1 MRSFYHLSDAAYPPT
16 KDGQPLNVGIH
27 GLASCSGIPH
37 IRCRIHPWAL
47 APHFHPCHL
56 QNHSIFMQYGIC
68 SRRLFSVTPSMS
80 FHPSALSAVQCP
92 FLSGLSSRYE
102 SGDRTTRQGGKGRY
116 FINSHKT
123 FIYASFILILCRNKS
138 KETFECGNPL
148 FATLKIECAAVRTQ
162 IVCFNNFCRSF
173 NFFTEYLYFISQ

>member
-1 MRSFYHLSDAAYPPT
+1 MLVYMALQVVVEYRIYVAAYT
-16 KDGQPLNVGIH
+16 R
-27 GLASCSGIPH
+27 GLLPH
-37 IRCRIHPWAL
+37 IFTL
-47 APHFHPCHL
+47 AICK
-56 QNHSIFMQYGIC
+56 ITAYIMQYGIC

-148 FATLKIECAAVRTQ
+148 FATLKIECAAVRPQ